1 MEYKDVLSR
10 VEEYI
15 LANLEE
21 IEEERLLG
29 NDCEFAQ
36 GKVYGLVECLEIIW
50 GGRGVDVNE
59 MLALEA
65 RYGIR
70 QQLNKD

>member
-1 MEYKDVLSR
+1 MQYKDVLSR

-29 NDCEFAQ
+29 NDCEFVQ

-50 GGRGVDVNE
+50 GGRGISTAE
-59 MLALEA
+59 MLELEA

-70 QQLNKD
+70 AQGSQD